1 MKQVVAI
8 NREVMVKYDAETEV
22 ELDETRNRK
31 GRHIGLM
38 IARKMSL
45 FGEEMDISSDQEV
58 DVIPAKET
66 EVVGEEPKLEEK
78 EQVRE
83 VLVAR
88 RKRIGQRKEPGVK
101 VRRIDD
107 LFKVKAEGS
116 LKVDLKL
123 EGNVTKK
130 RKQLDGEME
139 DLVLIKKRPKG
150 Q

>member
-1 MKQVVAI
+1 M
-8 NREVMVKYDAETEV
+8 
-22 ELDETRNRK
+22 
-31 GRHIGLM
+31 
-38 IARKMSL
+38 
-45 FGEEMDISSDQEV
+45 
-58 DVIPAKET
+58 IPAKET